1 MTGVDEDSL
10 SGRCRSAGLCTKRG
24 AMLSSVVII
33 GAGPGGAAAAVALA
47 SRGVR
52 DIVLLDKDQFPR
64 DKTCGS
70 ALSPNGVAILD
81 ALGVGAEVFLRG
93 YFIDAA
99 RIITPGGGVMH
110 LASAE
115 SAIILLRKHFDNLL
129 VERARALGV
138 DFRPGFC
145 AREIVRE
152 GGRAVGVRSREGEV
166 VRASCVIA
174 ADGAHSI
181 FSADPRPRRTI
192 STLMGWW
199 EGFPIEPH
207 TLEMVFDRNLSPLYG
222 WMFPED
228 GERVNIG
235 ICMDGEDAGGQK
247 TARNVR
253 EVFQRFLD
261 DHYASRLR
269 GARQVGRLKG
279 HPISYTTWIGHLHAP
294 GLVLLGEAARM
305 THNATGEGIY
315 QAMQSGIYAADA
327 VASVLQGERPWDDAM
342 ARYTRACR
350 RRFTLGFAA
359 GHAVRALVA
368 TPLLD
373 GVARLYN
380 NPRIR
385 EVVGGALATALAGS
399 KMTQRAPVTRPR
411 TRRRP
416 RRRHAPPCA
425 SARER
430 RGRRGV
436 KGHPVRG
443 SGAPRLGAGA
453 AARRR
458 RGRRCGGAGRR
469 RCGRGR

>member
-1 MTGVDEDSL
+1 VSL
-10 SGRCRSAGLCTKRG
+10 
-24 AMLSSVVII
+24 
-33 GAGPGGAAAAVALA
+33 AAQ
-47 SRGVR
+47 GVR
-52 DIVLLDKDQFPR
+52 DVVLLDKDTFPR

-81 ALGVGAEVFLRG
+81 ELGVGAEVRRRG

-99 RIITPGGGVMH
+99 RIVTPGGRTMH

-115 SAIILLRKHFDNLL
+115 AAIILLRKHFDNLL

-138 DFRPGFC
+138 EFRPGFH

-152 GGRAVGVRSREGEV
+152 AGRAVGVRSREGEE
-166 VRASCVIA
+166 VRAAYVVA

-181 FSADPRPRRTI
+181 FSVDPRPRRTI

-207 TLEMVFDRNLSPLYG
+207 TLEMVFDRNLAPLYG

-235 ICMDGEDAGGQK
+235 ICIDGEDDGGGK
-247 TARNVR
+247 TTRNVR

-279 HPISYTTWIGHLHAP
+279 HPISYTTWIDHTHRP
-294 GLVLLGEAARM
+294 GVLYLGEAARI

-315 QAMQSGIYAADA
+315 QAMQSGIFAADA
-327 VASVLQGERPWDDAM
+327 LASVIRGDLDWAAAM
-342 ARYTRACR
+342 RRYTIACR
-350 RRFTLGFAA
+350 RRFTVSFAV
-359 GHAVRALVA
+359 GHAVRALVR

-373 GVARLYN
+373 GIASLYN
-380 NPRIR
+380 SPRVR
-385 EVVGGALATALAGS
+385 TAVGGAFASALAGS
-399 KMTQRAPVTRPR
+399 KMTQRTPAPAPGARPE
-411 TRRRP
+411 TE
-416 RRRHAPPCA
+416 APQP
-425 SARER
+425 
-430 RGRRGV
+430 
-436 KGHPVRG
+436 
-443 SGAPRLGAGA
+443 A
-453 AARRR
+453 AASV
-458 RGRRCGGAGRR
+458 
-469 RCGRGR
+469 